1 MKKLIQIETKL
12 AGLVQKFGVD
22 KCLHFLVGFAFV
34 LIFLLYGV
42 AFGKAPAGWGGWAT
56 FVIVGLSYIKEKFI
70 DEKFDFADVLATFFG
85 AVLGM
90 LLYIPIDIFKI

>member
-56 FVIVGLSYIKEKFI
+56 FVIVAASYLKEKCI
-70 DEKFDFADVLATFFG
+70 DKDFDFVDVWATFLG
-85 AVLGM
+85 AALAM
-90 LLYIPIDIFKI
+90 LLYVPIDFFS